1 MNTLL
6 NQLYTVAKSICTQH
20 GTLIEIK
27 MDTNRGKRSKRS
39 KRELFLGKREMRKGF
54 TKRWRI
60 FFLIQSADEK

>member
-6 NQLYTVAKSICTQH
+6 NQFYTVAKSICTHH

-27 MDTNRGKRSKRS
+27 MDTKRGKRS